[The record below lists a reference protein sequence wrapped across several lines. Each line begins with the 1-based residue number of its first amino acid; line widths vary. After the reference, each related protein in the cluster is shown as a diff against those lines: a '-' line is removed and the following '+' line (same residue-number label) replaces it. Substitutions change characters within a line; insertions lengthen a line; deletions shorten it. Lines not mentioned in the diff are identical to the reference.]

1 MQLVVT
7 MGIRQLPSHPR
18 PLQEL
23 YREFLEEAVL
33 AEQLGFDNVWAS
45 EHHFAEDA
53 WNPSP
58 ITFLAAVA
66 ARTERVRVGTYVLL
80 LPFHNPVRVAEDIA
94 VLDNI
99 SGGRVDLPVGVGSAA
114 EEFRT
119 FGIPFNE
126 RLGRTFEA
134 LRIIE
139 RCFAGEEFSYKGK
152 YYDFPNV
159 RMTTTP
165 VQKPGPPIW
174 VASMGDQ
181 SVAWTARRG
190 YHLAAGAGR
199 GHAKYEELLRQFGHD
214 GSKCQVASI
223 PVRVHLAETREKAWD
238 EAEAGLHQVLQL
250 LSKQGRPSI
259 GDLRDRRARPA
270 AADRRVP
277 QRAGHRPSR
286 VSVRGRDAGGGG
298 SGAHR
303 VSRQAADPPQP
314 QLPPARNGHERGP
327 ALDGDV
333 CQGAHAFCKDV
344 VINEGGTW
352 CKQKPDRRRARGSRK
367 AMSRP
372 TGSASATWKPGGGLP
387 WF

>member
-7 MGIRQLPSHPR
+7 MGIRQLPSNPR
-18 PLQEL
+18 PLQDL
-23 YREFLEEAVL
+23 YKDHLEEAVL
-33 AEQLGFDNVWAS
+33 AEELGFNNVWAS

-58 ITFLAAVA
+58 VTFLAAVA

-199 GHAKYEELLRQFGHD
+199 GHAKYEELLVQYGHD
-214 GSKCQVASI
+214 RAKCQVASI
-223 PVRVHLAETREKAWD
+223 PIRVHLAATREQAWA
-238 EAEAGLHQVLQL
+238 EAEAGLHQVLHFYRTRVDPKSATSAAGVL
-250 LSKQGRPSI
+250 N
-259 GDLRDRRARPA
+259 DLPPVGEFRH
-270 AADRRVP
+270 VVGI
-277 QRAGHRPSR
+277 GHRGSPFLVGTPDEVGRALAAYRDKRLTHLSLNFHQPGMETSAVRRSMGMFARELMPS
-286 VSVRGRDAGGGG
+286 V
-298 SGAHR
+298 
-303 VSRQAADPPQP
+303 
-314 QLPPARNGHERGP
+314 
-327 ALDGDV
+327 
-333 CQGAHAFCKDV
+333 K
-344 VINEGGTW
+344 TW
-352 CKQKPDRRRARGSRK
+352 
-367 AMSRP
+367 
-372 TGSASATWKPGGGLP
+372 
-387 WF
+387 

>member
-7 MGIRQLPSHPR
+7 MGIRQLPDNPR
-18 PLQEL
+18 PLQDL
-23 YREFLEEAVL
+23 YKDHLEEAVL
-33 AEQLGFDNVWAS
+33 AEELGFNNVWAS

-58 ITFLAAVA
+58 VTFLAAVV

-199 GHAKYEELLRQFGHD
+199 GHAKYEELLVQYGHD
-214 GSKCQVASI
+214 RAKCQVASI
-223 PVRVHLAETREKAWD
+223 PIRVHLAATREQAWA
-238 EAEAGLHQVLQL
+238 EAEAGLHQDLHFYRTREDPKSATSAAGVLN
-250 LSKQGRPSI
+250 
-259 GDLRDRRARPA
+259 DLPPVGEFRH
-270 AADRRVP
+270 VVGI
-277 QRAGHRPSR
+277 GHRGSPFLVGTPDEVGRALAAYRDKRLTHLSLNFHQPGMETSAVRRSMGMFARELMPS
-286 VSVRGRDAGGGG
+286 V
-298 SGAHR
+298 
-303 VSRQAADPPQP
+303 
-314 QLPPARNGHERGP
+314 
-327 ALDGDV
+327 
-333 CQGAHAFCKDV
+333 K
-344 VINEGGTW
+344 TW
-352 CKQKPDRRRARGSRK
+352 
-367 AMSRP
+367 
-372 TGSASATWKPGGGLP
+372 
-387 WF
+387 